1 MTYSITVLILRI
13 EFSITAAHYISYFLV
28 KYKWYEESDR
38 EIGKVSWQDASQ
50 PKLIFYLTNGL

>member
-1 MTYSITVLILRI
+1 MTYRLTVLILHI
-13 EFSITAAHYISYFLV
+13 EFSITAGHYISYYLKF
-28 KYKWYEESDR
+28 KWYEESDR